1 MPTPSY
7 SVGHAVFI
15 RSDRPDYPEERVSF
29 QNLEE
34 LIQLCSRTRPG
45 CSLEQVVFQA
55 REGETPIAVTLNFL
69 AVSRGRSS
77 PKPPSTSG

>member
-7 SVGHAVFI
+7 SAGHAVFI
-15 RSDRPDYPEERVSF
+15 RTDQPDYPEERVAF

-34 LIQLCSRTRPG
+34 LIQLCSSTQPG
-45 CSLEQVVFQA
+45 RSLEQVVFQA

-69 AVSRGRSS
+69 AISRGRPASS
-77 PKPPSTSG
+77 LPPAPA